1 MPGLI
6 KIKCRLI
13 IRYLTPF
20 FIIHCIAD
28 FCWLVMACILPI
40 MAMSRVCRK
49 CISIVLDAPK
59 KSEVTG
65 FLALGPAGN
74 FLDSQ
79 DLLRGVEIG
88 PIDMVNLCK
97 STNLSESI

>member
-1 MPGLI
+1 M
-6 KIKCRLI
+6 
-13 IRYLTPF
+13 
-20 FIIHCIAD
+20 
-28 FCWLVMACILPI
+28 
-40 MAMSRVCRK
+40 
-49 CISIVLDAPK
+49 LDAPK

-97 STNLSESI
+97 SM